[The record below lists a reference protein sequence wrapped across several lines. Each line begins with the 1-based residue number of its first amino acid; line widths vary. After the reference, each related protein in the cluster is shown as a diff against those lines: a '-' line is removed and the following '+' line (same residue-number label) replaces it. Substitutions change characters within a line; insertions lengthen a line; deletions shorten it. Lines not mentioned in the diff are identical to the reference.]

1 MNRAIYIV
9 ESNGQADK
17 EGHSERLSDDAVLRL
32 LENVDMLAVRLCK
45 GSIANTRTSRPKIA
59 PMTQILQYFGWT
71 M

>member
-32 LENVDMLAVRLCK
+32 LENVEMLAAGL
-45 GSIANTRTSRPKIA
+45 
-59 PMTQILQYFGWT
+59 
-71 M
+71 